1 MAIYYII
8 ICSCAIGYLI
18 LAKHILIYELDGVL
32 YTVNTV

>member
-1 MAIYYII
+1 MPIYYII
-8 ICSCAIGYLI
+8 YPCAIGYLI